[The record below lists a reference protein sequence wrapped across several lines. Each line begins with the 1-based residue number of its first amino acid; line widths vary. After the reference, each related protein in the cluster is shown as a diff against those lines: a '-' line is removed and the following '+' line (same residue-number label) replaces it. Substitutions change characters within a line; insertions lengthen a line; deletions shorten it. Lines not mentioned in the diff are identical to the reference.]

1 MKNELLIKNL
11 KVFAYDK
18 EILSNVTLR
27 VGQGEVHAIMGPNGT
42 GKSTLA
48 SAIMGSP
55 RFSVEAGEILLNGEN
70 ILELEVDERA
80 RKGIFLAMQN
90 PSEVPGITNSNFI
103 KTAVNSVRDTPIGTM
118 EFLKELDANVKVL
131 KIRPDLP
138 HRYLNDGFSGGEKKR
153 NEILQMLM
161 LKPKF
166 AILDEVD
173 SGLDMDAL
181 KIVGAAVNKARESGM
196 GVIIITHYQRILDYI
211 KPNFVHILQNG
222 IIAKSGGIELV
233 KQIEENGYNF

>member
-11 KVFAYDK
+11 KVSAYEK
-18 EILSNVTLR
+18 EILSNVSLNVR
-27 VGQGEVHAIMGPNGT
+27 QGEVHAIMGPNGT

-55 RFSVEAGEILLNGEN
+55 RFTVEAGEVLLNGEN
-70 ILELEVDERA
+70 ILEMEVDERA

-90 PSEVPGITNSNFI
+90 PSEVSGITNSNFI
-103 KTAVNSVRDTPIGTM
+103 KTAVNSVRETPMGTM
-118 EFLKELDANVKVL
+118 DFLKELDKNVKLL

-181 KIVGAAVNKARESGM
+181 KIVGNAVNKARENGM

-211 KPNFVHILQNG
+211 KPDFVHILQNG
-222 IIAKSGGIELV
+222 IIAKTGGIELV
-233 KQIEENGYNF
+233 KQIEESGYNF